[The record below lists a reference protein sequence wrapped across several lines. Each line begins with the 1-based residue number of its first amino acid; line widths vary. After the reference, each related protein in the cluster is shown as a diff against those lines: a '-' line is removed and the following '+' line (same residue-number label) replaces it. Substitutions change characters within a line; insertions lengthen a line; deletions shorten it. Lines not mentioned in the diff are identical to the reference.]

1 MRQVDE
7 MLEKSVVR
15 LIGAVDSER
24 FGAHLATVCAAQGA
38 TIKRIDAANPVAV
51 EQVASGPVE
60 AEQWRIK
67 GPFEAYSLLR
77 ELLPWAREEGA
88 IVILSRSA
96 RPVRT
101 ALFDLDATLTTCEFL
116 DALADE
122 LSIGDRTR
130 ELTRAAMAGETDF
143 AESYRTRLKLF
154 AGTPLTRIDA
164 VIARLQLTDGAKK
177 MFETLCQHAIPTAI
191 VTGGDAH
198 VGRAIQ
204 RRLGT
209 DALYATELEEVD
221 GKLTG
226 QITGKLL
233 DETAKVRAL
242 DDFCIKNGCRPAEC
256 AAVGDGA
263 NDLRMLAT
271 AGHAVLYSAM
281 PENPSRRQSID
292 RILDFLELAG
302 QK

>member
-1 MRQVDE
+1 M
-7 MLEKSVVR
+7 R

-60 AEQWRIK
+60 AEQWRIE

-177 MFETLCQHAIPTAI
+177 CSKRCVNMQ
-191 VTGGDAH
+191 
-198 VGRAIQ
+198 
-204 RRLGT
+204 
-209 DALYATELEEVD
+209 Y
-221 GKLTG
+221 
-226 QITGKLL
+226 
-233 DETAKVRAL
+233 
-242 DDFCIKNGCRPAEC
+242 
-256 AAVGDGA
+256 
-263 NDLRMLAT
+263 
-271 AGHAVLYSAM
+271 
-281 PENPSRRQSID
+281 RQQS
-292 RILDFLELAG
+292 
-302 QK
+302 